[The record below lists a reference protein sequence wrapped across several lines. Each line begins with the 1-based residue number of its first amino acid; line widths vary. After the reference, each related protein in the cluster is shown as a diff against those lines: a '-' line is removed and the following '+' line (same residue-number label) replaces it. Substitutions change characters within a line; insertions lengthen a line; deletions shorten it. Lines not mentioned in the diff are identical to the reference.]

1 MNVYRCYVEKKPG
14 FDGEAQALLA
24 DYRGFLRL
32 RTLRGVRQFHR
43 YDIEGIDEATYA
55 AARSV
60 VLSEPVCDNLY
71 EETLPPLP
79 DTVRLLAYE
88 SLPGQ
93 YDQRADSCAQCI
105 QMITGGERP
114 LVRTSRVLALDGIS
128 PEELAVLAAYVINP
142 VECGEAPM
150 EKPATLRRSLEP
162 PAPVAVLDG
171 FTALG
176 EAGLS
181 ALHAAHGLAMDMAD
195 LLYLQAY
202 FRAEERDPTVTELK
216 VVDTYWSDH
225 CRHTTFHTHLSRV
238 AIGDARVR
246 QAYDAYLA
254 VRREIYGAG
263 AKNRPVTL
271 MDIATCGTKWLKKR
285 GRLPHLDDSAEV
297 NACTVRVRADV
308 DGREEDWL
316 LLFKNETHNHPTE
329 IEPFGGAA
337 TCIGG
342 AIRDPLSG
350 RAYVYQA
357 MRVTG
362 SGDPRAPVS
371 DTLSGKLPQR
381 KLTVT
386 AAAGYSSYGN
396 QIGVATGLVREI
408 YHPGYLA
415 KRMELGA
422 VVAAAPAGAVVR
434 ETPAPGDLVI
444 LLGGRTGR
452 DGIGG
457 ATGSSKSHN
466 TQSVSDCAAEVQK
479 GNAPEERKLQ
489 RLFKD
494 PDVTRLIRR
503 CNDFGAGGVA
513 VAVGE
518 LADGLLIRLDRVPK
532 KYEGLTGTELAISE
546 SQERMAVVVSP
557 GDAARFIAA
566 AEAENLEATVV
577 AEVTESPRLVMEHEG
592 RVIVDLARAFL
603 DANGA
608 ARRASV
614 HVAPTPPRSGP
625 APDADELA
633 ERLLLLV
640 SDLNFCSQK
649 GLVERFDNTVG
660 AGSVLMPHGGK
671 HRLTPTQVM
680 AALLPV
686 PVGHTTGTASV
697 MSHAFDPYLSESDP
711 FDAARRAVIE
721 SVAKLAAAGCSHR
734 EAYLTL
740 QEYFPRL
747 RGDADRWGLPFAAL
761 LGAFETQCALG
772 VAAIGGKDSMSG
784 SFLDLDVPPTL
795 VSFAVAPG
803 RAADLLSPE
812 WKGAGHPVSLL
823 CAPAGIGGPDYRGL
837 AALWDRFHALCAEG
851 RILSAWALE
860 TGGTAGALCM
870 MSLGNGVGFEAAPET
885 QKYDWFARHSGA
897 LVVESETP
905 LEGAQLLGHT
915 TDTGKLV
922 IGATVL
928 PLSALRAAWEAP
940 LEHVFPTRVPDTTET
955 DTPADIKA
963 DAEADAGTGAG
974 ADPQPGAGEAPECA
988 AVTYGARAMLRPRTK
1003 PGRPRA
1009 VVPVFPGTN
1018 CEYDTARALS
1028 EAGADPELVVVRNL
1042 TPAALADSEQAMNQA
1057 LRRAQ
1062 MLVLPGGFS
1071 AGDEPDGSGKFIAA
1085 FFRSPRLSDAVRALL
1100 YQNDGLILGICN
1112 GFQALIKLGLVP
1124 FGDIRPP
1131 EEADCTL
1138 TFNTIG
1144 RYQSRYV
1151 TTRVASVLS
1160 PWLRHCEPGDT
1171 HTIAVAHGEGRFVAS
1186 PVALER
1192 LIYSGQVAFQY
1203 CDPDGRVSMD
1213 IAHNPNGSLLA
1224 VEGITSPDGR
1234 VLGKMGHT
1242 ERAGQYLAKNI
1253 PGEKAQPLFAG
1264 GVDYFRL

>member
-1 MNVYRCYVEKKPG
+1 MNVFRCYVEKKPG
-14 FDGEAQALLA
+14 FDGEARALLA
-24 DYRGFLRL
+24 DYRGFLQL

-114 LVRTSRVLALDGIS
+114 LVRAAHVLALDGIS
-128 PEELAVLAAYVINP
+128 QEELAVLAAYVINP
-142 VECGEAPM
+142 VECGEAPL
-150 EKPATLRRSLEP
+150 EKPATLRRVLDP

-176 EAGLS
+176 ETGLS
-181 ALHAAHGLAMDMAD
+181 ALLGAHGLAMDMAD

-202 FRAEERDPTVTELK
+202 FRAEGRDPTVTELK

-225 CRHTTFHTHLSRV
+225 CRHTTFHTHLSRI

-254 VRREIYGAG
+254 ARRDLYGAG

-271 MDIATCGTKWLKKR
+271 MDIATCGMKWLKQQ
-285 GRLPHLDDSAEV
+285 GRLPRLDDSAEV

-308 DGREEDWL
+308 DGRAEDWL

-371 DTLSGKLPQR
+371 ETLPGKLPQR

-466 TQSVSDCAAEVQK
+466 TQSVSECAAEVQK

-489 RLFKD
+489 RLFKN
-494 PDVTRLIRR
+494 PEVTRLIRR

-557 GDAARFIAA
+557 GDAARFIEA
-566 AEAENLEATVV
+566 AETENLEATVI
-577 AEVTESPRLVMEHEG
+577 AEVTASPRLVMEHEG

-603 DANGA
+603 DTNGA
-608 ARRASV
+608 ARRAKV
-614 HVAPTPPRSGP
+614 HVAPVPSNRPAP
-625 APDADELA
+625 APDAGALA
-633 ERLLLLV
+633 ERLLLLA

-660 AGSVLMPHGGK
+660 AGSVLMPHGGRY
-671 HRLTPTQVM
+671 RLTPTQVM

-686 PVGHTTGTASV
+686 PVGHATGTASV
-697 MSHAFDPYLSESDP
+697 MSHAFDPYLAEADP

-721 SVAKLAAAGCSHR
+721 SVAKLVAAGCSHR

-747 RGDADRWGLPFAAL
+747 REDADRWGLPFAAL
-761 LGAFETQCALG
+761 LGAFEAQCALG

-803 RAADLLSPE
+803 RAAELLSPE
-812 WKGAGHPVSLL
+812 WKGAGHAVSLL
-823 CAPAGIGGPDYRGL
+823 CAPAGIGRPDYRGL
-837 AALWDRFHALCAEG
+837 AALWDRFHTLCTG
-851 RILSAWALE
+851 GQILSAWALE
-860 TGGTAGALCM
+860 TGGAAGALCM
-870 MSLGNGVGFEAAPET
+870 MSLGNGVGFEAAPDARG
-885 QKYDWFARHSGA
+885 YDWFARHSGA
-897 LVVESETP
+897 LVGESEAP
-905 LEGAQLLGHT
+905 LEGARLLGHT
-915 TDTGKLV
+915 TDTGQLV
-922 IGATVL
+922 VGDTIL

-940 LEHVFPTRVPDTTET
+940 LEHVFPTRVPDG
-955 DTPADIKA
+955 
-963 DAEADAGTGAG
+963 AGT
-974 ADPQPGAGEAPECA
+974 DPQPG
-988 AVTYGARAMLRPRTK
+988 AVTYGARTALRPRAK
-1003 PGRPRA
+1003 LGRPRA

-1018 CEYDTARALS
+1018 CEYDTARALA
-1028 EAGADPELVVVRNL
+1028 EAGADPELIVVRNL
-1042 TPAALADSEQAMNQA
+1042 TPAALAGAEQAMDHA

-1160 PWLRHCEPGDT
+1160 PWLRQSEPGAV
-1171 HTIAVAHGEGRFVAS
+1171 HTVAVAHGEGRFVAS
-1186 PVALER
+1186 PAALER
-1192 LIYSGQVAFQY
+1192 LVYSGQVAFQY

-1242 ERAGQYLAKNI
+1242 ERAGRYLAKNI
-1253 PGEKAQPLFAG
+1253 PGEKAQPLFAS